1 MNKFSPVKKLRYNS
15 FYPFWEN
22 LSFCSIIL
30 NEVTNLTLFLDS
42 HYSYFLDIEQ
52 LLIYDKSNK
61 KHTKQINPEMK
72 IHEYQ
77 AKEILARYEIPVTK
91 EILCYTVAEVEAAAE
106 QLGYPSVVK
115 AQVLTGGRGKAGG
128 VKLVRNAEQATAA
141 AGQILGMNIKEYTVE
156 KVLVAEGVSFVSEIY
171 VGLTIDRN
179 TKSAVFMASKEGGVE
194 IEEVAKDNPEA
205 ILKFAVDP
213 DLGMAPFF
221 ARKIAF
227 ALFDDIKL
235 VNQAVDLFTKLYKV
249 FIDTDASLVE
259 INPLVI
265 TSDGNLLALD
275 GKMTFDDNALF
286 RQPEILALNEPS
298 EDEKKEIDA
307 KDKGLSYIRLDGS
320 IGCMVNGAGL
330 AMATMDMIKL
340 YGGEPANF
348 LDIGGSSN
356 PQKVIDAMN
365 LIISDKNVK
374 VVMINIFGG
383 ITRCDDVAKGLIAAL
398 EQIKI
403 TIPIVIRLSGTN
415 SKEGLE
421 ILKSA
426 NLPIVET
433 MSEAAE
439 KAIAL
444 SVDFLR

>member
-1 MNKFSPVKKLRYNS
+1 
-15 FYPFWEN
+15 
-22 LSFCSIIL
+22 
-30 NEVTNLTLFLDS
+30 
-42 HYSYFLDIEQ
+42 
-52 LLIYDKSNK
+52 
-61 KHTKQINPEMK
+61 MK

-77 AKEILARYEIPVTK
+77 AKEILARYQIPVTN
-91 EILCYTVAEVEAAAE
+91 EILCYSVAEVQAAAE
-106 QLGYPSVVK
+106 KLGYPSVVK

-128 VKLVRNAEQATAA
+128 VKLVRNAEQATQAA
-141 AGQILGMNIKEYTVE
+141 EQILGMNIKEYTVE

-227 ALFDDIKL
+227 ALFDDQKL
-235 VNQAVDLFTKLYKV
+235 VQQAVDLFQKLYKV
-249 FIDTDASLVE
+249 FVDTDASLVE

-265 TSDGNLLALD
+265 TSDGKLLALD

-365 LIISDKNVK
+365 LILSDKNVK

-421 ILKSA
+421 ILRSA

-444 SVDFLR
+444 SQDFLR

>member
-1 MNKFSPVKKLRYNS
+1 
-15 FYPFWEN
+15 
-22 LSFCSIIL
+22 
-30 NEVTNLTLFLDS
+30 
-42 HYSYFLDIEQ
+42 
-52 LLIYDKSNK
+52 
-61 KHTKQINPEMK
+61 MK

-91 EILCYTVAEVEAAAE
+91 EVLCYTVAEVKAAAE
-106 QLGYPSVVK
+106 KLGYPCVVK

-128 VKLVRNAEQATAA
+128 VKLARTLADATSAAEA
-141 AGQILGMNIKEYTVE
+141 ILGMDIKGFKVE
-156 KVLVAEGVSFVSEIY
+156 KVLVAQGVSFVNEIY
-171 VGLTIDRN
+171 AGLTIDRN
-179 TKSAVFMASKEGGVE
+179 TKSVVFMASREGGVE
-194 IEEVAKDNPEA
+194 IEEVAKDNPDA
-205 ILKFAVDP
+205 ILKFAIDP
-213 DLGMAPFF
+213 DLGITPFV
-221 ARKIAF
+221 ARKIAY
-227 ALFDDIKL
+227 ALFDDSKL
-235 VNQAVDLFTKLYKV
+235 ANQAVVMFQKLYQV

-286 RQPEILALNEPS
+286 RQPEILALNEPD
-298 EDEKKEIDA
+298 EDEIKELYA
-307 KDKGLSYIRLDGS
+307 KDKGLSYIRLDGN

-356 PQKVIDAMN
+356 PQKVVDAMN
-365 LIISDKNVK
+365 LILSDKNVK

-383 ITRCDDVAKGLIAAL
+383 ITRCDDVAKGLISAL
-398 EQIKI
+398 EQIKVK
-403 TIPIVIRLSGTN
+403 IPIVIRLSGTN

-421 ILKSA
+421 ILKNA

-433 MSEAAE
+433 MSEAAQM
-439 KAIAL
+439 AISLA
-444 SVDFLR
+444 

>member
-1 MNKFSPVKKLRYNS
+1 
-15 FYPFWEN
+15 
-22 LSFCSIIL
+22 
-30 NEVTNLTLFLDS
+30 
-42 HYSYFLDIEQ
+42 
-52 LLIYDKSNK
+52 
-61 KHTKQINPEMK
+61 MK

-77 AKEILARYEIPVTK
+77 AKEILSRYEIPVTK
-91 EILCYTVAEVEAAAE
+91 EVLCYSVAEVQTAAE
-106 QLGYPSVVK
+106 HLGFPVVVK

-128 VKLVRNAEQATAA
+128 VKLVRNANEAKVAA
-141 AGQILGMNIKEYTVE
+141 EKILGMDIKGYTVE
-156 KVLVAEGVSFVSEIY
+156 KVLVAQGVSFISEIY
-171 VGLTIDRN
+171 AGITIDRN
-179 TKSAVFMASKEGGVE
+179 TKSAVFMVSREGGVE

-205 ILKFAVDP
+205 ILKFSVDP
-213 DLGMAPFF
+213 DLGMAPFL

-227 ALFDDIKL
+227 ALFDDLKL
-235 VNQAVDLFTKLYKV
+235 VNQAVNLFQKLYKV
-249 FIDTDASLVE
+249 FIETDASLVE
-259 INPLVI
+259 INPLVV
-265 TSDGNLLALD
+265 TSDGKLLALD

-286 RQPEILALNEPS
+286 RQPDILSLNEPS
-298 EDEKKEIDA
+298 EDEIKEIDA
-307 KDKGLSYIRLDGS
+307 KEKGLTYIRLDGS

-365 LIISDKNVK
+365 LILSDKGVK

-403 TIPIVIRLSGTN
+403 KIPIVIRLSGTN

-421 ILKSA
+421 ILRKA
-426 NLPIVET
+426 NLPTVET
-433 MSEAAE
+433 MSEAAQ
-439 KAIAL
+439 KAISL
-444 SVDFLR
+444 SEDFLR

>member
-1 MNKFSPVKKLRYNS
+1 
-15 FYPFWEN
+15 
-22 LSFCSIIL
+22 
-30 NEVTNLTLFLDS
+30 
-42 HYSYFLDIEQ
+42 
-52 LLIYDKSNK
+52 
-61 KHTKQINPEMK
+61 MK

-77 AKEILARYEIPVTK
+77 AKEILARYEIPVTN
-91 EILCYTVAEVEAAAE
+91 EILCYSVSEVQTAAQE
-106 QLGYPSVVK
+106 LGFPCVVK

-128 VKLVRNAEQATAA
+128 VKLVRNAEEATLAA
-141 AGQILGMNIKEYTVE
+141 EKILGMDIKGYTVE
-156 KVLVAEGVSFVSEIY
+156 KVLVAQGVSFVSEIY
-171 VGLTIDRN
+171 AGLTIDRN
-179 TKSAVFMASKEGGVE
+179 TKSAVFMVSREGGVE

-205 ILKFAVDP
+205 IFKFAVEP
-213 DLGMAPFF
+213 DLGMAPFL

-227 ALFDDIKL
+227 ALFDDFKL
-235 VNQAVDLFTKLYKV
+235 VRQATDLFQKLYKV

-265 TSDGNLLALD
+265 TSDNQLLALD

-383 ITRCDDVAKGLIAAL
+383 ITRCDDVAKGLVAAL

-403 TIPIVIRLSGTN
+403 KIPIVIRLSGTN

-421 ILKSA
+421 ILKNA
-426 NLPIVET
+426 NLPTVET

-439 KAIAL
+439 KAISL